1 MGEQEIQQRILLA
14 CGRGPVRL
22 WRNNVG
28 SGWVGQ
34 TTRITAANAGSIG
47 QTLRPGDL
55 VIRQGRPLHAGL
67 CVGSSDLIG
76 YRQIEVAG
84 QHLAQF
90 VAIEVK
96 APRGRTRQ
104 GQGQFLDQVRAAG
117 GCSAI
122 ARSVDDAV
130 MALQGKTG
138 LQQTAY

>member
-14 CGRGPVRL
+14 CGRGTNRL

-28 SGWVGQ
+28 TGWVGP
-34 TTRITAANAGSIG
+34 TTRITATNAVTVG

-55 VIRQGRPLHAGL
+55 VIRQARPLHAGL

-76 YRQIEVAG
+76 YRRIEIAG
-84 QHLAQF
+84 QRVAQF

-96 APRGRTRQ
+96 APRGRARQ
-104 GQGQFLDQVRAAG
+104 GQGQFLDQIRAAG

-122 ARSVDDAV
+122 ARSVEDALT
-130 MALQGKTG
+130 ALQVNTG
-138 LQQTAY
+138 MQSTNC